1 MTRKHL
7 NPLAANL
14 GIELAAIRRS
24 RSKKAEQGFWL
35 AAMTCFDAIKRANTR
50 ADRDRFTGAIEA
62 TAQRILAAET
72 V

>member
-1 MTRKHL
+1 MTRKHRNTL
-7 NPLAANL
+7 TAEL

-35 AAMTCFDAIKRANTR
+35 ATMTCFSAIKRANTR
-50 ADRDRFTGAIEA
+50 ADREAFTEAIEA
-62 TAQRILAAET
+62 TAQRILAAQT